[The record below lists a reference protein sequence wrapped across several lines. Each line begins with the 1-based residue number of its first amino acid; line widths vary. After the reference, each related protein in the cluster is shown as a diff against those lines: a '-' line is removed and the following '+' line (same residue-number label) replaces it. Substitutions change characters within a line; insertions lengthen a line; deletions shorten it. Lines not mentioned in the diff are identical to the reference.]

1 MASDEQC
8 EISPAGQGKW
18 WPGAELNCRHCDFQ
32 SHALPTELPGR
43 GRADYR
49 ELPGDC
55 KKTPIEANGTCLSAL
70 AREYGAWAMKCVT
83 RSPHAALRLR
93 SGQAQRNAGENAHA
107 AAPIPGFRCASSGLV
122 CFSSHPKGAGVEGRS
137 GLSAVVAGKLTQAC
151 PPPVFPNIQ

>member
-1 MASDEQC
+1 MLYQLSYPAVGGRIIENC
-8 EISPAGQGKW
+8 PGILISPAGQGKW

-93 SGQAQRNAGENAHA
+93 SGQAQRNAGENAPA
-107 AAPIPGFRCASSGLV
+107 AAPIPGI
-122 CFSSHPKGAGVEGRS
+122 
-137 GLSAVVAGKLTQAC
+137 VAPSC
-151 PPPVFPNIQ
+151 

>member
-1 MASDEQC
+1 MGSVRWRRE
-8 EISPAGQGKW
+8 KW

-49 ELPGDC
+49 KLPGDC

-70 AREYGAWAMKCVT
+70 AREYGTWAMKCVT

-93 SGQAQRNAGENAHA
+93 SGQAQRNAGNCRLRQGKKHGRRF
-107 AAPIPGFRCASSGLV
+107 IPGMQTIVINSA
-122 CFSSHPKGAGVEGRS
+122 GAE
-137 GLSAVVAGKLTQAC
+137 
-151 PPPVFPNIQ
+151 

>member
-49 ELPGDC
+49 ELPGVC
-55 KKTPIEANGTCLSAL
+55 KKPGCCLISTLLRVGAERGARPGGEDFGVIEHIRRHFIIRRECL
-70 AREYGAWAMKCVT
+70 T
-83 RSPHAALRLR
+83 R
-93 SGQAQRNAGENAHA
+93 
-107 AAPIPGFRCASSGLV
+107 
-122 CFSSHPKGAGVEGRS
+122 
-137 GLSAVVAGKLTQAC
+137 
-151 PPPVFPNIQ
+151 